1 MSVKLEH
8 AAGGTTTIEGASTA
22 TPVTI
27 TLPATTGTAALT
39 SDVIG
44 VGQTWQDGLASDL
57 DGQGIRAATTVY
69 TNNSGKPIQLAIT
82 VYNANAQIQDLYI
95 NAKRIA
101 RAYGGAPQVD
111 YSTWCP
117 IVPAGDTYNVT
128 IVTAGG
134 TILEWMEL
142 R

>member
-1 MSVKLEH
+1 MGLKLSH
-8 AAGGTTTIEGASTA
+8 VLGGVLELLGTNSASSR
-22 TPVTI
+22 TI
-27 TLPATTGTAALT
+27 TFPDKDMTVAGTN
-39 SDVIG
+39 DVIG
-44 VGQTWQDGLASDL
+44 VNQTWQDGLASDL

-117 IVPAGDTYNVT
+117 IIPAGDTYNIT